1 MHVVTAVHRF
11 DDLSYA
17 VCDPAGDMGECM
29 QLGERQEG
37 LCGRECMSTSVA
49 ACAAACGTL
58 LDFNCVRTLSRL
70 QLNA

>member
-37 LCGRECMSTSVA
+37 LCGRECMSAVS
-49 ACAAACGTL
+49 ACRVEVL
-58 LDFNCVRTLSRL
+58 RRVRRL
-70 QLNA
+70 VELY